1 MVTGNHPTD
10 QYDYGGPHELEWQ
23 PYDGTPL
30 PRMPIVSRHK
40 LTDDYRQD
48 AYSRRPGVP
57 RRRPKPSLGSSMRW
71 YPSQSTNRVLQ
82 SQLFIPDPAVHQ
94 RASELQDIKQNHQRL
109 KVQIYQRH
117 DDMPPPSASSCKSA
131 GGGSGNALR
140 WRLCPWTA
148 PVGSQTSAVV
158 GSLTPVQRAALRDR
172 SDTAGHGD
180 PRAGFGFD
188 CTEPEPIVPLSASQ
202 PIYANHR
209 LPPLPPSPTSPTSPS
224 LSRTASPTISR
235 NALLPT
241 TVTPSEGMHSIHT
254 KKTVEKERD
263 LMSQYDLYH
272 AQAVADGTKL
282 ISDATV
288 FNKDGKHKVTGY
300 DVFALDFRDTWNLEH
315 PELADKQPELKK
327 EWDLPVSEELLHSR
341 RMRISAAAQ
350 EEWAGMDKDVK
361 LDFNMRAD
369 VLNQP
374 PAPSVEQLINSS
386 NFSWEELN
394 QAHDWYNSKECR
406 DQFRAQRMELSNL
419 ETELNGVRLM
429 AKNAECSV
437 VDDFNPE
444 SDEPVTGRPERPDTA
459 TDTETEQASNLKDDI
474 DDLNQVLKQRREPNK
489 SAERGVS
496 SVFMGADSQ
505 PETMKAKKL
514 GRGRRT
520 SLSIT
525 DLQWK
530 SMSSLDQAGVKK
542 GLKLRRKKSVSTS
555 IQREMGLSPKTG
567 DPAPLSPTKEDE
579 EK

>member
-1 MVTGNHPTD
+1 
-10 QYDYGGPHELEWQ
+10 
-23 PYDGTPL
+23 
-30 PRMPIVSRHK
+30 
-40 LTDDYRQD
+40 
-48 AYSRRPGVP
+48 
-57 RRRPKPSLGSSMRW
+57 
-71 YPSQSTNRVLQ
+71 
-82 SQLFIPDPAVHQ
+82 
-94 RASELQDIKQNHQRL
+94 
-109 KVQIYQRH
+109 
-117 DDMPPPSASSCKSA
+117 
-131 GGGSGNALR
+131 
-140 WRLCPWTA
+140 
-148 PVGSQTSAVV
+148 
-158 GSLTPVQRAALRDR
+158 
-172 SDTAGHGD
+172 
-180 PRAGFGFD
+180 
-188 CTEPEPIVPLSASQ
+188 
-202 PIYANHR
+202 
-209 LPPLPPSPTSPTSPS
+209 
-224 LSRTASPTISR
+224 
-235 NALLPT
+235 
-241 TVTPSEGMHSIHT
+241 
-254 KKTVEKERD
+254 
-263 LMSQYDLYH
+263 
-272 AQAVADGTKL
+272 
-282 ISDATV
+282 
-288 FNKDGKHKVTGY
+288 
-300 DVFALDFRDTWNLEH
+300 
-315 PELADKQPELKK
+315 
-327 EWDLPVSEELLHSR
+327 
-341 RMRISAAAQ
+341 
-350 EEWAGMDKDVK
+350 
-361 LDFNMRAD
+361 MRAD

-567 DPAPLSPTKEDE
+567 DPAPLSPTIEDE